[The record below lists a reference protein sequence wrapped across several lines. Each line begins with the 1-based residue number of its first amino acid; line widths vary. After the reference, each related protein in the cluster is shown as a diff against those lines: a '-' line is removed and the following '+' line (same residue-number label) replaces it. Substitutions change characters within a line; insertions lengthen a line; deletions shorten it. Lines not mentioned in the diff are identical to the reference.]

1 MMNNMDEEQFGF
13 NGMVPMNDMREMTE
27 NDMEYIYMI
36 TGKELMFNI
45 KLIHIIKLSLFIFT

>member
-1 MMNNMDEEQFGF
+1 MNNMDEEQFGF